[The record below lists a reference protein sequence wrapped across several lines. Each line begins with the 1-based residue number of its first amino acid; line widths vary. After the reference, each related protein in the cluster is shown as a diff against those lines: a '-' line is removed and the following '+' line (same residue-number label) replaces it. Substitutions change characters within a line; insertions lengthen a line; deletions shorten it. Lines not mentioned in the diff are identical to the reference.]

1 MAIDK
6 QNRLLL
12 FAIIALLLFELYTR
26 SLIVSNITANVA
38 AVDARVQTESEI
50 SAKRAELADML
61 NIRLAALEK
70 KIDEVL
76 R

>member
-26 SLIVSNITANVA
+26 SLIVSNIAASVA
-38 AVDARVQTESEI
+38 AVDARVQTEAEI
-50 SAKRAELADML
+50 SAKRAELANTL